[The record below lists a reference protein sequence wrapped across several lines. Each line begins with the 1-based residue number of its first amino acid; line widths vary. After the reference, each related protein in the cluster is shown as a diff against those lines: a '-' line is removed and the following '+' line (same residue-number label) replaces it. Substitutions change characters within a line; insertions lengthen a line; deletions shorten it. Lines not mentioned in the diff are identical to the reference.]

1 MTLDIK
7 KSTAPLM
14 WMERWLSEP
23 RLRRY
28 LDVCQGDFARALE
41 LYEWNL
47 DLGAVLMKDIA
58 YFEVALRNAYDRIM
72 RERYV
77 EGGNWLFD
85 DQSPVNRE
93 LPRKT
98 RSGSVR
104 DANALNRKAIKDALT
119 LGGREAS
126 PSSVVA
132 HLPFGFWAHLSDRAH
147 ERVLWIPYLQ
157 RVWPRGTNRTELDA
171 RIRLINECRNRIA
184 HHERLFQPSK
194 VELEPAAVDRII
206 VDLLYQL
213 VPEGSWLLSDGETQV
228 ERFLRERPLDTIISS
243 NCSKAT
249 STQERAIRDY
259 FAMWVTRDFSRFDE
273 LFSPCC
279 RYEECYGP
287 IYEGTEELHRWIEHM
302 LAIQH
307 VTAWDIHDMVFA
319 ADGQSVTVTWTFIA
333 AEKKPCTFDGCSVI
347 HFDGQGRIDSVWE
360 FGAEHERCFPQRR
373 EEGTE
378 E

>member
-1 MTLDIK
+1 MTLDIE
-7 KSTAPLM
+7 KSAAPLM

-28 LDVCQGDFARALE
+28 LDVCQGDFTRALE
-41 LYEWNL
+41 LCEWNL
-47 DLGAVLMKDIA
+47 DLGAALMKDIA
-58 YFEVALRNAYDRIM
+58 YFEVALRNAYDRMM

-77 EGGNWLFD
+77 EGGNWLLD

-104 DANALNRKAIKDALT
+104 DANTLNRRAIKDALT
-119 LGGREAS
+119 PGRREVA
-126 PSSVVA
+126 PGSVVA

-157 RVWPRGTNRTELDA
+157 RVWPRGTNRA
-171 RIRLINECRNRIA
+171 
-184 HHERLFQPSK
+184 
-194 VELEPAAVDRII
+194 
-206 VDLLYQL
+206 
-213 VPEGSWLLSDGETQV
+213 
-228 ERFLRERPLDTIISS
+228 ERFLRVHPLDAIISS

-249 STQERAIRDY
+249 SAQERAIQDY

-307 VTAWDIHDMVFA
+307 VMAWDIHDMVFA
-319 ADGQSVTVTWTFIA
+319 ADGRSVTVAWTFVA
-333 AEKKPCTFDGCSVI
+333 TERESYTFDGCSVI
-347 HFDGQGRIDSVWE
+347 HLSLI
-360 FGAEHERCFPQRR
+360 HI
-373 EEGTE
+373 
-378 E
+378 

>member
-1 MTLDIK
+1 MTLDIE
-7 KSTAPLM
+7 KSAAPLM

-28 LDVCQGDFARALE
+28 LDACQGDFARALE

-47 DLGAVLMKDIA
+47 DLGAALMKDIA
-58 YFEVALRNAYDRIM
+58 YFEVALRNAYDRMM

-77 EGGNWLFD
+77 EGGNWLLD

-104 DANALNRKAIKDALT
+104 DANALNRKAIKDALAP
-119 LGGREAS
+119 GRREAA
-126 PSSVVA
+126 PGSVVA

-157 RVWPRGTNRTELDA
+157 RVWPRGTNRAELDA

-194 VELEPAAVDRII
+194 AELEPVAVDRII

-213 VPEGSWLLSDGETQV
+213 VPEGSWLLSDGETRV
-228 ERFLRERPLDTIISS
+228 ERFLREHPLDAIISS

-249 STQERAIRDY
+249 STQERAIQDY

-279 RYEECYGP
+279 RYEEGYGP

-307 VTAWDIHDMVFA
+307 VMAWDIHDMVFA
-319 ADGQSVTVTWTFIA
+319 ADGRSVTVAWTFVCDGAGILYIRRL
-333 AEKKPCTFDGCSVI
+333 FDHS
-347 HFDGQGRIDSVWE
+347 FDEQGRIDSIRE
-360 FGAEHERCFPQRR
+360 FEAKHERCFPQRR
-373 EEGTE
+373 KEGAGQ
-378 E
+378 

>member
-1 MTLDIK
+1 MTLDIE
-7 KSTAPLM
+7 KSAAPLM

-28 LDVCQGDFARALE
+28 LDACQGDFARALE

-47 DLGAVLMKDIA
+47 DLGAALMKDIA
-58 YFEVALRNAYDRIM
+58 YFEVALRNAYDRMM

-77 EGGNWLFD
+77 EGGNWLLD

-104 DANALNRKAIKDALT
+104 DANALNRKAIKDALAP
-119 LGGREAS
+119 GRREAA
-126 PSSVVA
+126 PGSVVA

-157 RVWPRGTNRTELDA
+157 RVWPRGTNRAELDA

-194 VELEPAAVDRII
+194 AELEPVAVDRII

-213 VPEGSWLLSDGETQV
+213 VPEGSWLLSDGETRA
-228 ERFLRERPLDTIISS
+228 ERFLREHPLDAIISS

-249 STQERAIRDY
+249 STQERAIQDY

-307 VTAWDIHDMVFA
+307 VMAWDIHDMVLA
-319 ADGQSVTVTWTFIA
+319 ADGRRVTVAWTFVA
-333 AEKKPCTFDGCSVI
+333 TERESYTFDGCSVI
-347 HFDGQGRIDSVWE
+347 HFDEQGRIDSIRE
-360 FGAEHERCFPQRR
+360 FEAKHERCFPQRR
-373 EEGTE
+373 KEGAGQ
-378 E
+378 

>member
-1 MTLDIK
+1 M
-7 KSTAPLM
+7 
-14 WMERWLSEP
+14 
-23 RLRRY
+23 
-28 LDVCQGDFARALE
+28 
-41 LYEWNL
+41 
-47 DLGAVLMKDIA
+47 
-58 YFEVALRNAYDRIM
+58 
-72 RERYV
+72 
-77 EGGNWLFD
+77 
-85 DQSPVNRE
+85 
-93 LPRKT
+93 
-98 RSGSVR
+98 
-104 DANALNRKAIKDALT
+104 
-119 LGGREAS
+119 
-126 PSSVVA
+126 
-132 HLPFGFWAHLSDRAH
+132 
-147 ERVLWIPYLQ
+147 
-157 RVWPRGTNRTELDA
+157 
-171 RIRLINECRNRIA
+171 
-184 HHERLFQPSK
+184 
-194 VELEPAAVDRII
+194 
-206 VDLLYQL
+206 
-213 VPEGSWLLSDGETQV
+213 LSDGETRV

-347 HFDGQGRIDSVWE
+347 HFDGQGRIDSVRE
-360 FGAEHERCFPQRR
+360 FEAEHERCFPQRR

>member
-1 MTLDIK
+1 MTLDIE
-7 KSTAPLM
+7 KSTAPSM

-93 LPRKT
+93 LSRKT

-126 PSSVVA
+126 PGSVVA

-157 RVWPRGTNRTELDA
+157 RVWPRGTNRA
-171 RIRLINECRNRIA
+171 
-184 HHERLFQPSK
+184 
-194 VELEPAAVDRII
+194 
-206 VDLLYQL
+206 
-213 VPEGSWLLSDGETQV
+213 
-228 ERFLRERPLDTIISS
+228 ERFLRVHPLDAIISS

-249 STQERAIRDY
+249 SAQERAIQDY

-307 VTAWDIHDMVFA
+307 VMAWDIHDMVFA
-319 ADGQSVTVTWTFIA
+319 ADGRSVTVAWTFVA
-333 AEKKPCTFDGCSVI
+333 TERESHTFDGCSVI
-347 HFDGQGRIDSVWE
+347 HFDEQDRIDSIRE
-360 FGAEHERCFPQRR
+360 FEAKHERRFPQRR
-373 EEGTE
+373 KEGAGQ
-378 E
+378 

>member
-1 MTLDIK
+1 MTLDIG
-7 KSTAPLM
+7 KSTAPSM

-28 LDVCQGDFARALE
+28 LDACQGDFARALE

-194 VELEPAAVDRII
+194 AELEPAAVDRVV

-213 VPEGSWLLSDGETQV
+213 VPEGSWLLSDGETRV
-228 ERFLRERPLDTIISS
+228 ERFLRERPLDAIISS
-243 NCSKAT
+243 NRFKAA

-259 FAMWVTRDFSRFDE
+259 FAMWVARDFSRFDE

-333 AEKKPCTFDGCSVI
+333 AEKKPCIFDGCSVI
-347 HFDGQGRIDSVWE
+347 HFDGQGRIDSVRE